1 MRTESKKTVVISVRP
16 CSVRAIRERL
26 DIRNRAPKYEYRLL

>member
-16 CSVRAIRERL
+16 CRVRAMRERL
-26 DIRNRAPKYEYRLL
+26 DIRNKAPIYEYRLL